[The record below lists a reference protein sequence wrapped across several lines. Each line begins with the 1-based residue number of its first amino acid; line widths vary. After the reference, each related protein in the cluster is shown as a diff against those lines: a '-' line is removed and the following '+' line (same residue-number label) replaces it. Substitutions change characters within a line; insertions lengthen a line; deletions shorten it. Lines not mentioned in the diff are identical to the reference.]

1 MIKTFGVA
9 LLAGATLAGAA
20 SSAVITAPVGTYYAF
35 PTDNYFG
42 PGPIT
47 VAPGIVWSSTNATNQ
62 GGSVYGYDGGYGFNN
77 NGFDSAT
84 LTGLNDNSDNFGVVD
99 SMTFSFS
106 TPVSAV
112 GGVLNWASQPSY
124 LAPSSISVYDTSDNL
139 IESLTLYVGG
149 VDLVTPNSFYGF
161 QESSATIS
169 KFVLTDGYVAV
180 IGGLSATTAS
190 VPEASTWAL
199 MLVGVAGLGAALRT
213 SRRRTAIAV

>member
-1 MIKTFGVA
+1 MKTFGAA
-9 LLAGATLAGAA
+9 LLAGVTLAGAA
-20 SSAVITAPVGTYYAF
+20 SSAVITAPVGAYYAF
-35 PTDNYFG
+35 PVVNYFG

-62 GGSVYGYDGGYGFNN
+62 GGSVYGYDGGYGFND
-77 NGFDSAT
+77 NGFDSST

-112 GGVLNWASQPSY
+112 GGVLNWAAETSY
-124 LAPSSISVYDTSDNL
+124 LAPSSISVYDASNNL
-139 IESLTLYVGG
+139 IESLTLYAGG
-149 VDLVTPNSFYGF
+149 VDLVTPDSFYGF

-180 IGGLSATTAS
+180 IGGLSATS
-190 VPEASTWAL
+190 VPEPATWAM
-199 MLVGVAGLGAALRT
+199 MLVGLGGIGVTMR
-213 SRRRTAIAV
+213 SRRKVNVVSVD